1 MQTEFAREQ
10 MVEQQVRAVDVLD
23 ERVLTTLRKVP
34 RELFVPANVKYLAF
48 ADTEIPL
55 PHGQHMLRPSLVGKI
70 LQALDL
76 QGTERVLEI
85 GTGSGFLTACLAIN
99 AASVRS
105 IELYP
110 DLADQA
116 RANLRAAGI
125 RNAEVITAD
134 ATSEAVAS
142 AAVASAAARA
152 AGSAFNG
159 LYEVVVLGCAMPLAD
174 DRFRTLL
181 TQGGRMFVIVG
192 EPPVQE
198 ARLLRRMG
206 DNEWQRTVLFETCI
220 DPLINARHAATFTF

>member
-1 MQTEFAREQ
+1 MQIELAREQ
-10 MVEQQVRAVDVLD
+10 MIEQQVRAVDVLD

-34 RELFVPANVKYLAF
+34 RELFVPDNLRYLAF

-70 LQALDL
+70 LQAVDL
-76 QGTERVLEI
+76 QGTERVLEV
-85 GTGSGFLTACLAIN
+85 GTGTGFLTACLAVN

-110 DLADQA
+110 DLADMA

-125 RNAEVITAD
+125 RNVDVITAD
-134 ATSEAVAS
+134 AASDQVAS
-142 AAVASAAARA
+142 PAARA
-152 AGSAFNG
+152 AGSPFGG
-159 LYEVVVLGCAMPLAD
+159 LYEVVVLSCAMPLPD
-174 DRFRTLL
+174 ERFRTLL
-181 TQGGRMFVIVG
+181 THGGRMFVVVG

-206 DNEWQRTVLFETCI
+206 DNEWERTVLFETCI
-220 DPLINARHAATFTF
+220 DPLINARRAETFTF

>member
-10 MVEQQVRAVDVLD
+10 MVEQQVRALDVLD
-23 ERVLTTLRKVP
+23 ERVLTTLRKLP

-55 PHGQHMLRPSLVGKI
+55 PHGQHMLRPGLVGKI

-134 ATSEAVAS
+134 ATSEEVAP
-142 AAVASAAARA
+142 AAARA
-152 AGSAFNG
+152 AGGTFNG
-159 LYEVVVLGCAMPLAD
+159 QYEVVVLSCAMPLPD
-174 DRFRTLL
+174 DRFGTLL
-181 TQGGRMFVIVG
+181 TQGGRMFVVIG

-198 ARLLRRMG
+198 ARLLRRTG

-220 DPLINARHAATFTF
+220 DPLINARRATTFTF

>member
-1 MQTEFAREQ
+1 MQIELAREQ
-10 MVEQQVRAVDVLD
+10 MIEQQVRAVDVLD

-34 RELFVPANVKYLAF
+34 RELFVPDNLRYLAF

-70 LQALDL
+70 LQAVDL
-76 QGTERVLEI
+76 QGTERVLEV
-85 GTGSGFLTACLAIN
+85 GTGTGFLTACLAVN

-110 DLADQA
+110 DLADMA

-125 RNAEVITAD
+125 RNVDVITAD
-134 ATSEAVAS
+134 AASDQVAS
-142 AAVASAAARA
+142 PAARA
-152 AGSAFNG
+152 AGSPFGG
-159 LYEVVVLGCAMPLAD
+159 LYEVVVLSCAMPLPD
-174 DRFRTLL
+174 ERFRTLL
-181 TQGGRMFVIVG
+181 THGGRMFVVVG

-206 DNEWQRTVLFETCI
+206 DNEWERTVLFETCI
-220 DPLINARHAATFTF
+220 DPLINARRAESFTF